1 MSNKFVKGTTKV
13 VKSLQRLDQD
23 IVEAAD
29 NSIQQLGQEAVTE
42 AQFQLA
48 LVANTVG
55 FTQRYGLNLVDE
67 IGLRK
72 IPNGYEVAAPVR
84 NTTKTV
90 SENMYFAEYGAGTYG
105 TRRTWRYPTTP
116 ADPSP
121 IRELDSRSRV
131 SGSRIP
137 PYKYFSPKKGWIGVT
152 NWSKPAHYMRRARIF
167 IRRNWNKYFSRNIN
181 TAIYRY
187 KK

>member
-13 VKSLQRLDQD
+13 VKSLERLDQD
-23 IVEAAD
+23 IVEAAG
-29 NSIQQLGQEAVTE
+29 NSIQQLGQDAVTE
-42 AQFQLA
+42 AKNQLA

-55 FTQRYGLNLVDE
+55 FTQKYGLNLVDE

-72 IPNGYEVAAPVR
+72 TPTGYEVAAPVH
-84 NTTKTV
+84 NTTESV
-90 SENMYFAEYGAGTYG
+90 AENMYFAEHGAGAYGA
-105 TRRTWRYPTTP
+105 RRTWRYRTTP

-121 IRELDSRSRV
+121 VREIDSRSRV
-131 SGSRIP
+131 KGSRIP
-137 PYKYFSPKKGWIGVT
+137 PYKYFSPTKGWIGVT

>member
-23 IVEAAD
+23 IVEAAY

-72 IPNGYEVAAPVR
+72 IPNGY
-84 NTTKTV
+84 
-90 SENMYFAEYGAGTYG
+90 
-105 TRRTWRYPTTP
+105 
-116 ADPSP
+116 
-121 IRELDSRSRV
+121 
-131 SGSRIP
+131 
-137 PYKYFSPKKGWIGVT
+137 
-152 NWSKPAHYMRRARIF
+152 
-167 IRRNWNKYFSRNIN
+167 
-181 TAIYRY
+181 
-187 KK
+187 

>member
-55 FTQRYGLNLVDE
+55 FTQRYGLNLVD
-67 IGLRK
+67 
-72 IPNGYEVAAPVR
+72 
-84 NTTKTV
+84 
-90 SENMYFAEYGAGTYG
+90 
-105 TRRTWRYPTTP
+105 
-116 ADPSP
+116 
-121 IRELDSRSRV
+121 
-131 SGSRIP
+131 
-137 PYKYFSPKKGWIGVT
+137 
-152 NWSKPAHYMRRARIF
+152 
-167 IRRNWNKYFSRNIN
+167 
-181 TAIYRY
+181 
-187 KK
+187 

>member
-55 FTQRYGLNLVDE
+55 FTQR
-67 IGLRK
+67 
-72 IPNGYEVAAPVR
+72 
-84 NTTKTV
+84 
-90 SENMYFAEYGAGTYG
+90 
-105 TRRTWRYPTTP
+105 
-116 ADPSP
+116 
-121 IRELDSRSRV
+121 
-131 SGSRIP
+131 
-137 PYKYFSPKKGWIGVT
+137 
-152 NWSKPAHYMRRARIF
+152 
-167 IRRNWNKYFSRNIN
+167 
-181 TAIYRY
+181 
-187 KK
+187 

>member
-13 VKSLQRLDQD
+13 VKSLQRLGQD

-29 NSIQQLGQEAVTE
+29 NSIQQLGQDAVAEAKM
-42 AQFQLA
+42 QLA

-55 FTQRYGLNLVDE
+55 FTQKYGLDLVDE

-72 IPNGYEVAAPVR
+72 TPTGYEVAAPIR
-84 NTTKTV
+84 NTTKAV
-90 SENMYFAEYGAGTYG
+90 SENIYYAEHGAGVYG
-105 TRRTWRYPTTP
+105 SRNVWRYKTTP

-121 IRELDSRSRV
+121 VREIDSRSRV
-131 SGSRIP
+131 KGSRNP
-137 PYKYFSPKKGWIGVT
+137 PYKYFSPMKGWVGVT
-152 NWSKPAHYMRRARIF
+152 NWSKPAHYMRRARTF
-167 IRRNWNKYFSRNIN
+167 IRKNWNKYFSRAIN